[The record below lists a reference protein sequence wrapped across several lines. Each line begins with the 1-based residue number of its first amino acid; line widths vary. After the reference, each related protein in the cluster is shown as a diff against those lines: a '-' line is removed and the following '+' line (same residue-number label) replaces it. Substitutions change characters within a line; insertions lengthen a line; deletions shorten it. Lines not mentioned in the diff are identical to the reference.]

1 MRPKHAERG
10 TRLGRFPCALLV
22 GLNFALFAFVPGAVH
37 AADDD
42 ATLSMARERFKE
54 GVQYFDQELYDKA
67 RAAFVQAYALRKHPA
82 VLLNLAQSEVRS
94 GHEADAATHFA
105 QYLRE
110 HKEATEAER
119 QGAMSGL
126 ATAKAA
132 VMEVPVDV
140 DADGA
145 EVLIDQTL
153 QGTSP
158 LPQPLYLAPGRHTIL
173 ARKEGREDS
182 VQVDAVA
189 GQSTTVT
196 LRLRRPKQEA
206 APRPAATEAA
216 QAEPLEDEPVS
227 EATATVESKGF
238 FAWAADSPVAW
249 IGGGLTL
256 AGIAG
261 GIGFGLGAADSYDS
275 ADSVLARIRQE
286 ATGPNGDGLTSTQ
299 GLCSDPAAALM
310 RAPTLKVPLD
320 QRAAD
325 YEKACSRYSD
335 NIDSGDSLK
344 TLSTVSWVVAGVA
357 AAGTI
362 VYYFIDTSG
371 TPSSASRKRGL
382 LARTRFVPY
391 VSAGERGF
399 AITGEF

>member
-10 TRLGRFPCALLV
+10 TRPGRLPCALLV
-22 GLNFALFAFVPGAVH
+22 GLNLALCALAPGTLH
-37 AADDD
+37 AAEDD

-126 ATAKAA
+126 AAAKAA
-132 VMEVPVDV
+132 VMEVPVEV

-145 EVLIDQTL
+145 EVFVDQAL

-158 LPQPLYLAPGRHTIL
+158 LPQPLYLARGRHTIL

-182 VQVDAVA
+182 VQIDAVA
-189 GQSTTVT
+189 GHSTTVT
-196 LRLRRPKQEA
+196 LRPRRPKQETAPRA
-206 APRPAATEAA
+206 APTTEPIE
-216 QAEPLEDEPVS
+216 AEPREDQPLS
-227 EATATVESKGF
+227 ETTATVESKGF

-286 ATGPNGDGLTSTQ
+286 ATLDGLMSTQ
-299 GLCSDPAAALM
+299 GLCSDPAVALM
-310 RAPTLKVPLD
+310 QATMLKAPLA

-325 YEKACSRYSD
+325 YEKACARYSD

-371 TPSSASRKRGL
+371 TPSSAGRKRGP

>member
-10 TRLGRFPCALLV
+10 TRLGRLPCALLV
-22 GLNFALFAFVPGAVH
+22 GLNLALFTLVPGTVH
-37 AADDD
+37 AAESD

-94 GHEADAATHFA
+94 GHEAEAAAHFA

-110 HKEATEAER
+110 HKEATETER
-119 QGAMSGL
+119 QGATSGL

-132 VMEVPVDV
+132 VMEVPVEV

-145 EVLIDQTL
+145 EVFVDQTL
-153 QGTSP
+153 EGTSP

-182 VQVDAVA
+182 VQIDAVA
-189 GQSTTVT
+189 GHSTTVT
-196 LRLRRPKQEA
+196 LRPRKPKHEA
-206 APRPAATEAA
+206 APPPEPRNEPAE
-216 QAEPLEDEPVS
+216 AEPLEDEPAD
-227 EATATVESKGF
+227 ETTATVESKGF

-256 AGIAG
+256 AGIVG
-261 GIGFGLGAADSYDS
+261 GIGFGLGSADSYDS
-275 ADSVLARIRQE
+275 ADSVLSRIRQE
-286 ATGPNGDGLTSTQ
+286 ATLDGISTA
-299 GLCSDPAAALM
+299 GLCADPA
-310 RAPTLKVPLD
+310 RAVMTVPPKNWD
-320 QRAAD
+320 PAQRAAD
-325 YEKACSRYSD
+325 YEKACARYSD

-344 TLSTVSWVVAGVA
+344 TLSTVSWVVAGAA

-362 VYYFIDTSG
+362 VYYFIDTSSG
-371 TPSSASRKRGL
+371 SPSSASRKRGP

-399 AITGEF
+399 AIIGEF

>member
-1 MRPKHAERG
+1 
-10 TRLGRFPCALLV
+10 
-22 GLNFALFAFVPGAVH
+22 
-37 AADDD
+37 
-42 ATLSMARERFKE
+42 MARERFKE

-119 QGAMSGL
+119 QGALSGL

-132 VMEVPVDV
+132 VMEVPVEV

-145 EVLIDQTL
+145 EVFVDQTL
-153 QGTSP
+153 QGMSP
-158 LPQPLYLAPGRHTIL
+158 LPQPLYLAPGKHTIS

-182 VQVDAVA
+182 AQVHAVA
-189 GQSTTVT
+189 GKAMTVT
-196 LRLRRPKQEA
+196 LRPRKPKREPDAVA
-206 APRPAATEAA
+206 APSAAKEEPSPHAEEEEVTSTRA
-216 QAEPLEDEPVS
+216 QTSP
-227 EATATVESKGF
+227 GF
-238 FAWAADSPVAW
+238 FAWAAQSPVAW
-249 IGGGLTL
+249 LGGGLTL

-261 GIGFGLGAADSYDS
+261 GIGFGLGASDSYDS
-275 ADSVLARIRQE
+275 ADSVLGRIRQE
-286 ATGPNGDGLTSTQ
+286 AALDGLPSTQ
-299 GLCSDPAAALM
+299 GLCSDPAEALM
-310 RAPTLKVPLD
+310 NAKSLRGEPAK
-320 QRAAD
+320 RAAD
-325 YEKACSRYSD
+325 YEKACARYSD

-357 AAGTI
+357 ATGTI
-362 VYYFIDTSG
+362 VYYFLDTADGSQ
-371 TPSSASRKRGL
+371 SASSKRDEAT
-382 LARTRFVPY
+382 ARMRFIPY

-399 AITGEF
+399 AVVGEF

>member
-10 TRLGRFPCALLV
+10 TRLGRLPCALLV
-22 GLNFALFAFVPGAVH
+22 GLNLALFTLVPGSVH

-94 GHEADAATHFA
+94 GHEAEAAAHFA

-110 HKEATEAER
+110 HKEATETER
-119 QGAMSGL
+119 QGATSGL

-132 VMEVPVDV
+132 VMEVPVEV

-145 EVLIDQTL
+145 EVFVDQAL
-153 QGTSP
+153 EGTSP

-182 VQVDAVA
+182 VQVDAAA
-189 GQSTTVT
+189 GHSTTVT
-196 LRLRRPKQEA
+196 LRLRKPKHEA
-206 APRPAATEAA
+206 AAPSKPEPTE
-216 QAEPLEDEPVS
+216 AEPLQDEPVS
-227 EATATVESKGF
+227 ETTATVESKGF

-261 GIGFGLGAADSYDS
+261 GIGFGLGASDSYDS

-286 ATGPNGDGLTSTQ
+286 ATLDGLMSTQ
-299 GLCSDPAAALM
+299 GLCSDPAVALM
-310 RAPTLKVPLD
+310 QARTLQGEPA

-325 YEKACSRYSD
+325 YEKACARYSD

-371 TPSSASRKRGL
+371 SPSSASRKRGP

-391 VSAGERGF
+391 VSAGQRGF
-399 AITGEF
+399 AIIGEF

>member
-1 MRPKHAERG
+1 
-10 TRLGRFPCALLV
+10 
-22 GLNFALFAFVPGAVH
+22 
-37 AADDD
+37 
-42 ATLSMARERFKE
+42 
-54 GVQYFDQELYDKA
+54 
-67 RAAFVQAYALRKHPA
+67 
-82 VLLNLAQSEVRS
+82 
-94 GHEADAATHFA
+94 
-105 QYLRE
+105 
-110 HKEATEAER
+110 
-119 QGAMSGL
+119 
-126 ATAKAA
+126 
-132 VMEVPVDV
+132 MEVPVEV

-145 EVLIDQTL
+145 EVFVDQTL
-153 QGTSP
+153 EGTSP

-182 VQVDAVA
+182 VQIDAVA
-189 GQSTTVT
+189 GHSTTVT
-196 LRLRRPKQEA
+196 LRPRKPKQEA
-206 APRPAATEAA
+206 AAPTP
-216 QAEPLEDEPVS
+216 AEPTETEPPADEPVS
-227 EATATVESKGF
+227 ETPATVESKGF

-286 ATGPNGDGLTSTQ
+286 ATDDGLMSTQ

-310 RAPTLKVPLD
+310 RATMLRGDPA

-325 YEKACSRYSD
+325 YEKACARYSD

-362 VYYFIDTSG
+362 VYYFIATSG
-371 TPSSASRKRGL
+371 SPSSASRKRSP
-382 LARTRFVPY
+382 LAGTRFVPY

-399 AITGEF
+399 AIIGEF

>member
-1 MRPKHAERG
+1 MRPKHAERA
-10 TRLGRFPCALLV
+10 TRPGRLACVLLV
-22 GLNFALFAFVPGAVH
+22 GLNLALLALVPGTIH
-37 AADDD
+37 AAEDD

-119 QGAMSGL
+119 QGAVAGL
-126 ATAKAA
+126 AAAKAA
-132 VMEVPVDV
+132 VMEVPVEV

-145 EVLIDQTL
+145 EVFVDQTL

-158 LPQPLYLAPGRHTIL
+158 LPQPLYLAPGRRTIL

-182 VQVDAVA
+182 VQLDAAA
-189 GQSTTVT
+189 GHSTTVT

-206 APRPAATEAA
+206 APRPTP
-216 QAEPLEDEPVS
+216 AEPAEAEPIQDEPVR
-227 EATATVESKGF
+227 EPTATVESKGF

-256 AGIAG
+256 AGIVG
-261 GIGFGLGAADSYDS
+261 GVGFGLGAADSYDS

-286 ATGPNGDGLTSTQ
+286 ATADGLMSTQ
-299 GLCSDPAAALM
+299 GLCSNPAVALM
-310 RAPTLKVPLD
+310 QATSLKVEPA

-325 YEKACSRYSD
+325 YEKACARYSD

-362 VYYFIDTSG
+362 VYYFVDTSG
-371 TPSSASRKRGL
+371 SPSSASRKRGP